1 VRVYLI
7 EIFEKCK
14 QPAESVFPTFFLSTR
29 ILNRQATLICSI
41 YHKICRNT
49 SPPNLFITDKGR
61 HKVQI
66 GTLFYSGEEIR
77 NKNAKEIVFQKL

>member
-14 QPAESVFPTFFLSTR
+14 QLAESVFPTFFLSTR
-29 ILNRQATLICSI
+29 ILKRQATL
-41 YHKICRNT
+41 ICRNT

-77 NKNAKEIVFQKL
+77 NKNAKEIVFRKL